1 MYILRFILELYDSWK
16 KVALRS
22 PHLKIYHVLLAIW
35 YFYPEKI
42 LGRYSLMNR
51 LELSEATTKT
61 LINFLKRNGILA
73 SIPKKGHY
81 LTQKGKLLGV
91 EIEKHFTIVSDV
103 KNLDK
108 LVVCSEKS
116 IIVVRNAS
124 DKVSDGLRERDNA
137 LLAGACGATTLIVNE
152 NKSILLPSSEP
163 LAPPYQ
169 KALKEILHILPADVI
184 IIGSGKNKKVALFGA
199 LAAAISLLLSTN
211 K

>member
-1 MYILRFILELYDSWK
+1 MEIILELYNSWK

-42 LGRYSLMNR
+42 LGRYSLMNS
-51 LELSEATTKT
+51 LGLSEATTKT
-61 LINFLKRNGILA
+61 LINFLRKNGVLA

-91 EIEKHFTIVSDV
+91 EIESHLTIVSDV
-103 KNLDK
+103 KNLEK
-108 LVVCSEKS
+108 LVVCPEKS
-116 IIVVRNAS
+116 IVVVHNAS
-124 DKVSDGLRERDNA
+124 DRVSDGLRERDNA

-163 LAPPYQ
+163 LAPIYQ
-169 KALKEILHILPADVI
+169 KTLKEILQIKPTDII

-199 LAAAISLLLSTN
+199 LAAAISLLLSN
-211 K
+211 Q